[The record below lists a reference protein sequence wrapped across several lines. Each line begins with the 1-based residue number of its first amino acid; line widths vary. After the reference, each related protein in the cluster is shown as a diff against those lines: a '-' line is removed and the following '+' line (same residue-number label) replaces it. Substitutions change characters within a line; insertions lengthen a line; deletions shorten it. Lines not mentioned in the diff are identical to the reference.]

1 MMEIKIKSADTF
13 YEDIEDLVWQHDIT
27 YIDAVVLYCE
37 NNKLEIESVVSL
49 VRKNENLKS
58 KISLEAEGLHFL
70 PKIQRL
76 PIE

>member
-1 MMEIKIKSADTF
+1 MEIKIKSADTF
-13 YEDIEDLVWQHDIT
+13 YEAIEDLVWEHDIN

-37 NNKLEIESVVSL
+37 INKLEIESVVSL

-58 KISLEAEGLHFL
+58 KLSMDAEGLHFL
-70 PKIQRL
+70 PKVQRL

>member
-1 MMEIKIKSADTF
+1 MEIKIKSADTF
-13 YEDIEDLVWQHDIT
+13 YDDIEDLVWQHDIN

-37 NNKLEIESVVSL
+37 INNLEIESVVSL

-58 KISLEAEGLHFL
+58 KISLDAEVLHFL
-70 PKIQRL
+70 PKVQRL

>member
-1 MMEIKIKSADTF
+1 MEIKIKSADTF
-13 YEDIEDLVWQHDIT
+13 YEAIEDLVWEHDIN

-37 NNKLEIESVVSL
+37 TNSLEIESVVSL

-58 KISLEAEGLHFL
+58 KISVEAEGLHFL
-70 PKIQRL
+70 PKVQRL